1 MIRCLLV
8 TTDHQVVVDDGLG
21 RIHAPDIKWY
31 FVDFNQPTEQEK
43 QQLVSVFDFHPLALE
58 DCFQYLQRPKLEYY
72 DGYSFFVLHA
82 LDTESLKGKEI
93 NLFVNENYVVS
104 YHEQPSSEIDVVF
117 QAFQRLHDDSEHW
130 TIEIVH
136 KIMDKIVDGYFPIVH
151 ALEDKI
157 FALEGRYEQRGNDK
171 RIMEEIFEIRSDL
184 LVVART
190 LLPMRDLLYRV
201 VESRRLAI
209 HANKKAFFQDIYD
222 HLLKLNE
229 MIEYNREMTSEFR
242 DNFISLNSYR
252 MNNIM
257 KTLTIFTTIFMPL
270 TFIAG
275 IYGMNFEH
283 MPELTTR
290 FGYFFTLGG
299 MAVIALGMIVY
310 FRKNHWFDE

>member
-104 YHEQPSSEIDVVF
+104 YHEEPSSEIDVVF
-117 QAFQRLHDDSEHW
+117 QAFQRLHHDSEHW